1 MRFKINGDKNQVSVE
16 YSFNGPRD
24 IKGEDLI
31 NSEVDVVS
39 TDEHLATIN
48 SDCNL
53 TFTVII
59 QKVLDICHLK
69 ILEISLG
76 QILYQL
82 MLFTPVRKV
91 VYSIEKCWLKII
103 QTLKSCI

>member
-1 MRFKINGDKNQVSVE
+1 MVIKIRFLLSTLLTDLE
-16 YSFNGPRD
+16 D

-59 QKVLDICHLK
+59 QKGIGYMPSEDIRD
-69 ILEISLG
+69 IVG
-76 QILYQL
+76 PRFY
-82 MLFTPVRKV
+82 TN
-91 VYSIEKCWLKII
+91 
-103 QTLKSCI
+103 

>member
-1 MRFKINGDKNQVSVE
+1 MVIKIRFLLST
-16 YSFNGPRD
+16 YFNGPRD

-59 QKVLDICHLK
+59 QKGIGYMP
-69 ILEISLG
+69 I
-76 QILYQL
+76 
-82 MLFTPVRKV
+82 
-91 VYSIEKCWLKII
+91 
-103 QTLKSCI
+103 